1 MWLSILN
8 SKSAHRQTS
17 LPVNCL
23 STRSNLAA
31 TVRLFPVRMSFGCNP
46 RRIAKG
52 RCFMSVTWAKR
63 LGAAIQTFLPLRIV
77 SAVNGAFAS
86 NRAGDFRLTVAQLC
100 QSRLGTRGYFT
111 TWWNIPATSFGRC
124 SVSVRTMGTTMPVSN
139 PSGLA
144 TKSLTVLTYFS
155 APKTICQT
163 S

>member
-1 MWLSILN
+1 MWLSIFKI
-8 SKSAHRQTS
+8 KSAHRQTS

-23 STRSNLAA
+23 NTPRNLAA

-46 RRIAKG
+46 RRTAKG

-63 LGAAIQTFLPLRIV
+63 LGAAIQIFLPLRIV
-77 SAVNGAFAS
+77 SAVNGVS
-86 NRAGDFRLTVAQLC
+86 ESSKAGDLRLTVAQLC

-111 TWWNIPATSFGRC
+111 MWWNIPATSFGRC
-124 SVSVRTMGTTMPVSN
+124 SVSVKTMGMTTPVSN
-139 PSGLA
+139 PSDLA
-144 TKSLTVLTYFS
+144 TKSSTVLTYFS